1 MKINVSRNKGWYAR
15 FRKLKLYLDDK
26 YLSEIKAGESMII
39 DIPLNVKK
47 IREVAADTDL
57 ILVKGL

>member
-1 MKINVSRNKGWYAR
+1 MKIKVSRNKGLYAR

>member
-1 MKINVSRNKGWYAR
+1 MKTNVSSNKGWYAR